1 MGFFNGILRGLG
13 FEGEKKE
20 PQIKEEPVVYKE
32 NVAEYN
38 LNDINETKEELNSFI
53 PANQQ
58 EVQNIVDILK
68 QGQAVSVNFELIKG
82 NEFVRALD
90 FMSGATYVLNG
101 KIKKVENKVFLFY
114 PNVKERV

>member
-20 PQIKEEPVVYKE
+20 PQIKEPTTTYKE
-32 NVAEYN
+32 NIAEYN
-38 LNDINETKEELNSFI
+38 LNEIAQKEEIETLM

-68 QGQAVSVNFELIKG
+68 QGKAVAVNFELIKN

-101 KIKKVENKVFLFY
+101 KIKKANNKIFLFY
-114 PNVKERV
+114 PNVKEED